1 METSSSIIFVTG
13 GVRSGKSSFA
23 ESLAIEYARK
33 ERGDLYYIAT
43 SLNTDA
49 EMQERIARHQ
59 QIRKMHKVKWK
70 SMEQSA
76 DIGELTGIFSKRDV
90 VLLDCLTLLVNNELF
105 FKDQPQDLIEGK
117 LKKEIVELSR
127 TCRYFILVS
136 NEVTYEPLSD
146 PFVQKYCRILN
157 RLHLFLVQYAKEAY
171 LVESG
176 IVQRKKGEAG

>member
-49 EMQERIARHQ
+49 EMQERIERHQ
-59 QIRKMHKVKWK
+59 QIRKMHKEKWK